1 MNRSNRQALNRI
13 AWMLALVSIS
23 VPLAAQA
30 QPSLHFAFDP
40 PQLELAVGDTTEVTV
55 RLLNEDD
62 ALHPE
67 AFLIFA
73 RGRRGLEVMSREVQ
87 SDGTGTTQVVAHK
100 PGSFTLTARTLGPR
114 DVRVTGRLAVEV
126 PYPSLERI
134 VFVDAPSHLYTGTTT
149 TFATQ
154 VIDAAGLEREGL
166 TVTLASSNPEVA
178 SPDAFGNVI
187 AHAPGAVTLTAQV
200 EGVQQTLDLDI
211 RANPVD
217 QLDLTS
223 DAQEARTGDVVHF
236 EAVARNAAGEIVADI
251 PVMFTFTARPDDD
264 LGQAASGQIEDDGRF
279 VAETPG
285 LYTILASSG
294 GRVAQRTVRIGPR
307 NVQQQIEVIGHGP
320 VLDVYTSD
328 LWVWEGQDGR
338 DYAVTGTWSANGEA
352 YFWDVTD
359 PANMAL
365 IDTVTVDARTV
376 NDVKVSEDGTVCVI
390 SREGAST
397 RRNGIVILDCRNPS
411 DVTILAEYDD
421 ELTGGVHNV
430 FIYDNHVYAVNNGR
444 RYDVINI
451 EDPTNPHRV
460 GRFELDTPGHRIHDV
475 WIVDGIA
482 YSSNWSDGVYL
493 VDVGGV
499 AKAKTGAQTDQAPM
513 PEVGAGL
520 VGGSPQNPVPF
531 ASYQY
536 PSGWNH
542 AAFPYRSASTG
553 TFYVVAGD
561 EAFPYPRLA
570 PDAPEKAA
578 GWLHFVDF
586 TDIQQPKEVARYQVP
601 EAGSHNYWIED
612 DILYAAFYNGGLR
625 VVDLSGELMGDLY
638 RQGREIAMFLP
649 SHPEGRIRNAPMAWG
664 PQPHKGTIFLAD
676 HYSGLWAVRLVPND
690 AAGTR

>member
-1 MNRSNRQALNRI
+1 
-13 AWMLALVSIS
+13 MLV
-23 VPLAAQA
+23 LAALGTPLIIQA
-30 QPSLHFAFDP
+30 QPTSHFEFDP
-40 PQLELAVGDTTEVTV
+40 PRLDLAVGDTAEVSV
-55 RLLNEDD
+55 RLLSEDG
-62 ALHPE
+62 AVHAE
-67 AFLIFA
+67 AFMLFS
-73 RGRRGLEVMSREVQ
+73 RGRGAVEVMAREVQ
-87 SDGTGTTQVVAHK
+87 PDGIATTKVVAHK
-100 PGSFTLTARTLGPR
+100 PGSYTLTARTLGPR
-114 DVRVTGRLAVEV
+114 DVRVAGWLAVEV
-126 PYPSLERI
+126 AYPPLKQI
-134 VFVDAPSHLYTGTTT
+134 VFMDAPPRLYTGTTT
-149 TFATQ
+149 TFSPQ
-154 VIDAAGLEREGL
+154 VFDAAGLERADVP
-166 TVTLASSNPEVA
+166 VTLSISNPVIA
-178 SPDAFGNVI
+178 SIDPFGNVT
-187 AHAPGAVTLTAQV
+187 AHAPGTVTLRAEVDDVWQTVVLMV
-200 EGVQQTLDLDI
+200 EE
-211 RANPVD
+211 NPIAG
-217 QLDLTS
+217 LSLTS
-223 DAQEARTGDVVHF
+223 DLQEARTGDVVHF
-236 EAVARNAAGEIVADI
+236 EAVAHNAAGEIVSDI
-251 PVMFTFTARPDDD
+251 PVMFTLQARPTDN
-264 LGQAASGQIEDDGRF
+264 LGPPASGQIEDDGRF

-285 LYTILASSG
+285 LYTIMASSG
-294 GRVAQRTVRIGPR
+294 GRVAQQAIRIRPR
-307 NVQQQIEVIGHGP
+307 NVQQQVEVIGHGP
-320 VLDVYTSD
+320 VLKVYTSD

-397 RRNGIVILDCRNPS
+397 RRNGIVILDCTDPS
-411 DVTILAEYDD
+411 DVKIIAEYDD

-451 EDPTNPHRV
+451 DDPANPHRV

-475 WIVDGIA
+475 WIEDGIA
-482 YSSNWSDGVYL
+482 YSSNWTDGLYL

-499 AKAKTGAQTDQAPM
+499 TQAEAAGQTDQAPI
-513 PEVGAGL
+513 PEVHAGIA
-520 VGGSPQNPVPF
+520 GGSPENPVPF

-536 PSGWNH
+536 PGGWNH

-561 EAFPYPRLA
+561 EAFPYPRLT

-586 TDIQQPKEVARYQVP
+586 SDLKQPKEVARYQVP
-601 EAGSHNYWIED
+601 EAGSHNYWIEG

-649 SHPEGRIRNAPMAWG
+649 SHPEGRIRNAPMVWG

-676 HYSGLWAVRLVPND
+676 HYSGLWAVRLVPNE
-690 AAGTR
+690 ASGTQ

>member
-1 MNRSNRQALNRI
+1 MNRSRRLSFNRV
-13 AWMLALVSIS
+13 AWMLVFAFIGA
-23 VPLAAQA
+23 PLIAQA
-30 QPSLHFAFDP
+30 QQNLHFAFDP
-40 PQLELAVGDTTEVTV
+40 PRLELAVGDTVEVTV
-55 RLLNEDD
+55 RLLNESD

-73 RGRRGLEVMSREVQ
+73 RGRRGIEVMSREVQ
-87 SDGTGTTQVVAHK
+87 PNGAATTWVVAHR
-100 PGSFTLTARTLGPR
+100 PGTYALTARTLGPR
-114 DVRVTGRLAVEV
+114 DVRVTGRLAVEIL
-126 PYPSLERI
+126 YPPLERI
-134 VFVDAPSHLYTGTTT
+134 VFVDAPPHLYTGTTT
-149 TFATQ
+149 AYPTR

-166 TVTLASSNPEVA
+166 VVSLTSSNPDVA
-178 SPDAFGNVI
+178 STDPFGNVI
-187 AHAPGAVTLTAQV
+187 AHAPGTTTLTAEV
-200 EGVQQTLDLDI
+200 EDVRQTLDLEV
-211 RANPVD
+211 RPNPVAR
-217 QLDLTS
+217 LDLTS
-223 DAQEARTGDVVHF
+223 DVQEARTGDVVHF
-236 EAVARNAAGEIVADI
+236 EAVARNVDGEVVADV
-251 PVMFTFTARPDDD
+251 PVAFLFQARPDDD
-264 LGQAASGQIEDDGRF
+264 LGPSASGQIDDAGRF

-285 LYTILASSG
+285 LYTIMASSG
-294 GRVAQRTVRIGPR
+294 GRAAQQTVRIRPR
-307 NVQQQIEVIGHGP
+307 NVRQQIEVIGHGP
-320 VLDVYTSD
+320 VLDVFTSD

-359 PANMAL
+359 PANMTS

-397 RRNGIVILDCRNPS
+397 RRNGIVILDCRDPS
-411 DVTILAEYDD
+411 DVKILAEYDD
-421 ELTGGVHNV
+421 ELTGGVHNI

-475 WIVDGIA
+475 WIIDGIA
-482 YSSNWSDGVYL
+482 YSSNWTDGVYL

-499 AKAKTGAQTDQAPM
+499 AKAKSGGQTDQTPV

-520 VGGSPQNPVPF
+520 AGGSPQNPVPF

-553 TFYVVAGD
+553 NFYVVAGD
-561 EAFPYPRLA
+561 EAFPYPRLS
-570 PDAPEKAA
+570 PEEPEKAA

-586 TDIQQPKEVARYQVP
+586 TDIEQPKEVARYQVP
-601 EAGSHNYWIED
+601 EAGSHNLWVED
-612 DILYAAFYNGGLR
+612 DTLYVGYYNGGLR
-625 VVDLSGELMGDLY
+625 VVDVSGELMGDLY
-638 RQGREIAMFLP
+638 KQGREIASFVP
-649 SHPEGRIRNAPMAWG
+649 SHPEGRIRNAPMVWG

-676 HYSGLWAVRLVPND
+676 HYSGLWAVRLVPNET
-690 AAGTR
+690 AGTR

>member
-1 MNRSNRQALNRI
+1 MNRSRRLSFNRV
-13 AWMLALVSIS
+13 AWMMVFAFIGA
-23 VPLAAQA
+23 PLIAQA
-30 QPSLHFAFDP
+30 QQNLHFAFAP
-40 PQLELAVGDTTEVTV
+40 PRLELAVGDTVEVTV
-55 RLLNEDD
+55 RLLNESD

-73 RGRRGLEVMSREVQ
+73 RGRRGIEVMSREVQ
-87 SDGTGTTQVVAHK
+87 PNGAATTWVVAHR
-100 PGSFTLTARTLGPR
+100 PGTYALTARTLGPR
-114 DVRVTGRLAVEV
+114 DVRVTGRLAVEIL
-126 PYPSLERI
+126 YPPLERI
-134 VFVDAPSHLYTGTTT
+134 VFVDAPPHLYTGTTT
-149 TFATQ
+149 AYPTR

-166 TVTLASSNPEVA
+166 VVSLTSSNPDVA
-178 SPDAFGNVI
+178 STDPFGNVI
-187 AHAPGAVTLTAQV
+187 AHAPGTTTLTAEV
-200 EGVQQTLDLDI
+200 EDVRQTLDLEV
-211 RANPVD
+211 RPNPVAR
-217 QLDLTS
+217 LDLTS
-223 DAQEARTGDVVHF
+223 DVQEARTGDVVHF
-236 EAVARNAAGEIVADI
+236 EAVARNVDGEVVADVPI
-251 PVMFTFTARPDDD
+251 AFLFQARPDDD
-264 LGQAASGQIEDDGRF
+264 LGPSASGQIDDAGRF

-285 LYTILASSG
+285 LYTIMASSG
-294 GRVAQRTVRIGPR
+294 GRAAQQTVRIRPR
-307 NVQQQIEVIGHGP
+307 NVRQQIEVIGHGP
-320 VLDVYTSD
+320 VLDVFTSD

-359 PANMAL
+359 PANMTI

-397 RRNGIVILDCRNPS
+397 RRNGIVILDCRDPS
-411 DVTILAEYDD
+411 DVKILAEYDD
-421 ELTGGVHNV
+421 ELTGGVHNI

-475 WIVDGIA
+475 WIIDGIA
-482 YSSNWSDGVYL
+482 YSSNWTDGVYL

-499 AKAKTGAQTDQAPM
+499 AKAKTGGQTDQTPV

-520 VGGSPQNPVPF
+520 AGGSPQNPVPF

-553 TFYVVAGD
+553 NFYVVAGD
-561 EAFPYPRLA
+561 EAFPYPRLS
-570 PDAPEKAA
+570 PEEPEKAA

-586 TDIQQPKEVARYQVP
+586 TDIEQPKEVARYQVP

-649 SHPEGRIRNAPMAWG
+649 SHPEGRIRNAPMVWG

-676 HYSGLWAVRLVPND
+676 HYSGLWAVRLVPNE